1 MNFLGLRLCDHDSSI
16 TYTVDDKVWYY
27 KHERDLQ
34 QKHYAPR
41 DLTSWAHSLERYS
54 YCRTG
59 ETFDPKDVD
68 AIGIVL
74 DCHMYPRIQTDEKK
88 LVEQIE
94 IPVFRDIGYDC
105 PIYRID
111 HHYAHM
117 LSAWPL
123 GIESDV
129 NFVYDGFGDD
139 KITFTAYHGDERFQ
153 RYTTN
158 DAPSFGGVL
167 GDLGGHI
174 LKLQGSPHDMAG
186 KVMALKAYG
195 RLTPECLEKTKLEC
209 HTYDMGI
216 EGIRDL
222 WNLEYIERLIH
233 QGEEEDHKVL
243 DQIQFCHSVTEDTLV
258 NHFVKSSRPND
269 TILYSGGVA
278 LNTIVNSKIKKVRPN
293 LNIIPHCADEGLT
306 LGIVEWLR
314 RQWKQPEFDRSGFP
328 FWQDDEAPAER
339 PSPKTITQVAEYI
352 ADGRI
357 VGWYQGHGELGP
369 RALGNRSILMR
380 PDLADG
386 KEFLNKR
393 VKHREWFRPFG
404 ASVIEDKVSDYF
416 VWEGKS
422 DYMLYCMDVR
432 DPETFKSITHADGT
446 CRPQT
451 VGEDKEDY
459 YDLISVFE
467 ELTGLPMVLNTS
479 LNNGGKPIAGRVSDA
494 LQLLHDTDLDVL
506 CVGDT
511 IYTK

>member
-16 TYTVDDKVWYY
+16 TYTRDSSVWYY
-27 KHERDLQ
+27 KHERDFQ

-59 ETFDPKDVD
+59 EPFDPREVD

-88 LVEQIE
+88 LVEEIE

-129 NFVYDGFGDD
+129 DFVYDGFGDN
-139 KITFTAYHGDERFQ
+139 KVTLTAYHGDERFQ
-153 RYTTN
+153 RYTTET
-158 DAPSFGGVL
+158 AFSFGVVL
-167 GDLGGHI
+167 GDLGNHI
-174 LKLQGSPHDMAG
+174 LKLQGNEHDMAG
-186 KVMALKAYG
+186 KIMALKAHG
-195 RLTPECLEKTKLEC
+195 KLTPRWLEENCKFNNI
-209 HTYDMGI
+209 GI

-222 WNLEYIERLIH
+222 WNLEYVRSLVDEGHHNKDKIT
-233 QGEEEDHKVL
+233 DH
-243 DQIQFCHSVTEDTLV
+243 IQFCHEITENIIV
-258 NHFVKSSRPND
+258 NHFTKHSKPDD

-278 LNTIVNSKIKKVRPN
+278 LNTIVNAKIKKERPN
-293 LNIIPHCADEGLT
+293 LHIIPHCADEGLT

-314 RQWKQPEFDRSGFP
+314 KHYEQPEFDRSGFP
-328 FWQDDEAPAER
+328 FWQSDEAPTDR
-339 PSPKTITQVAEYI
+339 PSPKTITKVAEYI
-352 ADGRI
+352 ADGKI

-386 KEFLNKR
+386 KDILNER

-404 ASVIEDKVSDYF
+404 ASIIEEKVSDYF
-416 VWEGKS
+416 DWKGKS
-422 DYMLYCMDVR
+422 DYMLYCMDVK
-432 DPETFKSITHADGT
+432 DPETFKSITHVDGT

-451 VGEDKEDY
+451 VGEDKEDFY
-459 YDLISVFE
+459 NLISVFE

-511 IYTK
+511 IYC